1 MLEEK
6 TMPKTTSLVN
16 GFNTEDVKDLIGR
29 VADNADQ
36 GQTNWRVSTS
46 WKGGAR
52 TETRVKGYT
61 IGRQY
66 VEKDFV
72 IHTDEPLELGGTNSQ
87 ANPQETLMAALNAC
101 MTVGYAVGCA
111 MEGIELEELRIE
123 TEGDIDLRGFLG
135 LDPNVK
141 PGYDEIRYTVHI
153 KGKGTEEQ
161 FRKVH
166 ETVTATSPNR
176 FNVANSIRLKSKL
189 VME

>member
-6 TMPKTTSLVN
+6 TMPETTSVVN
-16 GFNTEDVKDLIGR
+16 GFNTGDVKDLIGR
-29 VADNADQ
+29 VANDADQ

-46 WKGGAR
+46 WKGGAK

-61 IGRQY
+61 IGHQN

-72 IHTDEPLELGGTNSQ
+72 IYTDEPLELGGTNSQ

-135 LDPNVK
+135 VDPDVK
-141 PGYDEIRYTVHI
+141 PGYDEIRYTVYI

-176 FNVANSIRLKSKL
+176 FNVANSIRLKSEL
-189 VME
+189 VMG